1 VGGTKEQL
9 GRRYLHSQS
18 RLYHQGMEAVT
29 AFILAGGKSTR
40 MGSDKAFLELS
51 GRPLLVHAIVIAR
64 SVVEFVKVV
73 GAPAKFDRFGP
84 VIPDIYCDHGPL
96 AGIHAALAST
106 ETAWNLIL
114 AVDQPFLTPAFL
126 RYLISVARS
135 SEATVTVP
143 RTGEYLHPLCAI
155 YRKQFGAL
163 AEEALKAGRNKI
175 DELFPDVSLRVID
188 EAELSRAQF
197 STVIFRNVNTPEDWD
212 EVRKQF
218 APVKEVP

>member
-1 VGGTKEQL
+1 M
-9 GRRYLHSQS
+9 HSQTP
-18 RLYHQGMEAVT
+18 LYHHGMEAVT

-40 MGSDKAFLELS
+40 MGSDKAFLELG
-51 GRPLLVHAIVIAR
+51 GRPLLLHAIEIAR
-64 SVVEFVKVV
+64 SVVESVKVV
-73 GAPAKFDRFGP
+73 GDPAKFGRFGP

-96 AGIHAALAST
+96 AGMHAALAST

-135 SEATVTVP
+135 SGA
-143 RTGEYLHPLCAI
+143 CAI

-175 DELFPDVSLRVID
+175 DKVFSDVSLRVID

-197 STVIFRNVNTPEDWD
+197 SPAIFRNVNTPEDWD
-212 EVRKQF
+212 EARKQF
-218 APVKEVP
+218 APVKEVS